1 VPTILCRQN
10 LTAALVASGWSGPG
24 RRYSSHGTG
33 AACLEQSAVQISAD
47 GTVVSSE
54 LPILR
59 QRLLVLADLLSVVS
73 GCSCA
78 DFPQWIELTPGLSR
92 SFCGGGFHGKST
104 RYKGAALVCTARFRG
119 RHGEFCSCDIGQR
132 HEDSG
137 EDGRCVKSVD
147 ISPLLT
153 TCRLGKTQV
162 FQHTGRVVSTESSDE
177 YCRGE

>member
-78 DFPQWIELTPGLSR
+78 DFPQWIELTPGLLTLYLRRRLSR
-92 SFCGGGFHGKST
+92 QVHPPKGSFT
-104 RYKGAALVCTARFRG
+104 LARVQQDSG
-119 RHGEFCSCDIGQR
+119 DGHGEFCSCDIGQPL
-132 HEDSG
+132 EDSG

-153 TCRLGKTQV
+153 TCRLGRRKC
-162 FQHTGRVVSTESSDE
+162 FSTLDAW
-177 YCRGE
+177 